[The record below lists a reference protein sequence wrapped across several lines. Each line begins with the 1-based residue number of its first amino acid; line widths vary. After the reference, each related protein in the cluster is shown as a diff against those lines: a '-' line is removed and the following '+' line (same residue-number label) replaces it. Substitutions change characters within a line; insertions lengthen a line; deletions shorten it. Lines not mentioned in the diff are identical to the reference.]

1 MKTAPRIAAFIA
13 ALAVVFA
20 ASMWVGRS
28 FGPESDAAAQH
39 HSAAPEDLEQPTR
52 SPGGLQVTESGY
64 TLDVTHP
71 LPPAN
76 ADSPLEFRILDQ
88 SGAPVRQFD
97 ETHEKLL
104 HLIVVRNDLAA
115 FQHLHPVLDDRG
127 TWRTSVD
134 FSRAG
139 DYRVFADFV
148 PTGGPALTLGAN
160 VHVPGPYS
168 PIPLPAADSSSSVDD
183 YTVRLS
189 GTPKAGEAS
198 ALTLTVNRDGVPV
211 DDLQPYLGSYG
222 HLVALRAADLA
233 YLHVHPMGVPGD
245 ATTRPGPAIEFHTT
259 FPSAGQY
266 RLFLDFR
273 HRDVVRT
280 AEFTVSVD
288 PSAQQGVPTHD
299 PGEAGHGH

>member
-1 MKTAPRIAAFIA
+1 MKTAPRVAAFIA

-28 FGPESDAAAQH
+28 FGPENDAASEQ
-39 HSAAPEDLEQPTR
+39 HSAAHDDRAQSAEA
-52 SPGGLQVTESGY
+52 PGGLQVTASGY
-64 TLDVTHP
+64 TLDVAQP

-76 ADSPLEFRILDQ
+76 RTSPLEFRILDRR
-88 SGAPVRQFD
+88 GAPVKQFD

-104 HLIVVRNDLAA
+104 HLIVIRNDLSA

-127 TWRTSVD
+127 TWRTPVD

-160 VHVPGPYS
+160 VHVAGPYS
-168 PIPLPAADSSSSVDD
+168 PAPLPAVDTSSTVGE
-183 YTVRLS
+183 YTVTLS

-198 ALTLTVNRDGVPV
+198 TLTLTVHRNGDPV
-211 DDLQPYLGSYG
+211 DDLQPYLGAYG

-233 YLHVHPMGVPGD
+233 YLHVHPMGGPGD
-245 ATTRPGPAIEFHTT
+245 ASTAPGPAIKFHTT

-266 RLFLDFR
+266 RLFLDFQ
-273 HRDVVRT
+273 HRDVVHT
-280 AEFTVSVD
+280 AEFTVSID
-288 PSAQQGVPTHD
+288 PSAQPDVTADGH
-299 PGEAGHGH
+299 GEAGHGH

>member
-1 MKTAPRIAAFIA
+1 MKTTPRVAAFIA

-20 ASMWVGRS
+20 ASVWVGRS
-28 FGPESDAAAQH
+28 FGPEGDAATAQH
-39 HSAAPEDLEQPTR
+39 STAHADAQPAEA
-52 SPGGLQVTESGY
+52 PGGLQVTESGY
-64 TLDVTHP
+64 TLDVPRP
-71 LPPAN
+71 LPPASR
-76 ADSPLEFRILDQ
+76 DSRLEFRILDQ
-88 SGAPVRQFD
+88 QGAPVTQFD
-97 ETHEKLL
+97 ESHEKLL
-104 HLIVVRNDLAA
+104 HLIVVRNDLSA

-127 TWRTSVD
+127 TWRTPVD

-160 VHVPGPYS
+160 VHVAGPYS
-168 PIPLPAADSSSSVDD
+168 PVPLPGADTSAPVDD
-183 YTVRLS
+183 YTVTLS

-198 ALTLTVNRDGVPV
+198 TLTLTVHRHGIPV
-211 DDLQPYLGSYG
+211 DNLQPYLGAYG

-233 YLHVHPMGVPGD
+233 YLHVHPMGGPGD
-245 ATTRPGPAIEFHTT
+245 AGTRPGPAIEFHTT

-266 RLFLDFR
+266 RLFLDFQ

-288 PSAQQGVPTHD
+288 TSSAQHDVPTHD
-299 PGEAGHGH
+299 HGEAGHGH